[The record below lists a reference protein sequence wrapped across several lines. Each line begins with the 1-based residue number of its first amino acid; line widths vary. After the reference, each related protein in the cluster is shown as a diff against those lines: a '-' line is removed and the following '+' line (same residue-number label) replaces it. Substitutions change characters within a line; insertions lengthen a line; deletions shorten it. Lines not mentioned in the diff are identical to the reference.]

1 MNIIIIHSNS
11 LAAPAIS
18 QSSAIGKPNAK
29 GRRCRLVEVY
39 IEQAVKAEN
48 NADENE
54 QLCTTMQN
62 SDIDVI
68 TASKCGSAFFSAAD
82 NQNSSDGYQV
92 IRRTLLTYVSFIEQS
107 DLGSARLKCAKT
119 FILA

>member
-18 QSSAIGKPNAK
+18 QSSARGKPNAK

-54 QLCTTMQN
+54 QLCTTMQ
-62 SDIDVI
+62 
-68 TASKCGSAFFSAAD
+68 TATSM
-82 NQNSSDGYQV
+82 
-92 IRRTLLTYVSFIEQS
+92 L
-107 DLGSARLKCAKT
+107 
-119 FILA
+119 